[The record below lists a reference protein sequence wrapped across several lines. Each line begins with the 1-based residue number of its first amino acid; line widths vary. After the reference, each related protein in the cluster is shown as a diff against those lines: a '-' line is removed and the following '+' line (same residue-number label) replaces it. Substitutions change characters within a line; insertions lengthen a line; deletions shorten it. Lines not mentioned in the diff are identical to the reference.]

1 VAAMLN
7 AKSYITAP
15 FVSAQMALRA
25 IPSSIASQ
33 YQVCSVEYDIFLYK
47 ILKFVFKILKLNLI
61 STLLR
66 PYQFMI

>member
-1 VAAMLN
+1 MLN
-7 AKSYITAP
+7 AKSYITVP

-47 ILKFVFKILKLNLI
+47 ILKFVFKILKFLNLI

-66 PYQFMI
+66 PYQFLT